1 MTRYP
6 SSPRLRPCR
15 TAGFTLVE
23 IAIVLMIVGLMLG
36 GLMVPLATQAD
47 LRSQN
52 ETKKTLA
59 DIHEAL
65 LGFASARGRLPCP
78 ASPTSSGIESPTG
91 GGDCTHDLDGF
102 IPAATL
108 GITVTDGQ
116 GFAVDAWGRR
126 IRYAVTA
133 ADGSAFTTA
142 GKLRSTGLSALDPN
156 LEVYGDAALTAKL
169 TTVSPA
175 VIRSTGKNGAEESH
189 PNPASRSFVSRDP
202 APDFDDMVT
211 WVSPYVLYG
220 RLISAG
226 QLP

>member
-1 MTRYP
+1 MTRY
-6 SSPRLRPCR
+6 SSFPKRV
-15 TAGFTLVE
+15 TGFTLVE

-47 LRSQN
+47 LRSQS
-52 ETKKTLA
+52 ETRKTLA

-65 LGFASARGRLPCP
+65 LGFASAHGRLPCP
-78 ASPTSSGIESPTG
+78 ASTTSNGIESPSG
-91 GGDCTHDLDGF
+91 GGACTHALDGF

-108 GITVTDGQ
+108 GITATDSQ
-116 GFAVDAWGRR
+116 GYAVDAWGRR
-126 IRYAVTA
+126 IRYAVTNS
-133 ADGSAFTTA
+133 DGSAFTTA
-142 GKLRSTGLSALDPN
+142 GKLRSTGLSALDPD
-156 LEVYGDAALTAKL
+156 LKVYGDVALTVRL

-175 VIRSTGKNGAEESH
+175 VIRSTGKNGADESH
-189 PNPASRSFVSRDP
+189 PDPASENFVSRDP
-202 APDFDDMVT
+202 APDFDDMVI